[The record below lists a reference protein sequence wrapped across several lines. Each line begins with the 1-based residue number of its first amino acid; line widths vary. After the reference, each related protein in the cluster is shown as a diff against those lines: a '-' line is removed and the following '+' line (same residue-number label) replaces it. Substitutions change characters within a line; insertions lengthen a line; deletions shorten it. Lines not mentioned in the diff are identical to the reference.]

1 VGIESD
7 QVVYEY
13 LSRVGDVAQQR
24 QLSSATRMRLVSE
37 LRNEIER
44 RRAKSPVDSPAAV
57 RRIIDRLGSPDD
69 LVAAAAEDAGT
80 PSAPTP
86 SLPVQRDREVQQKQ
100 RQQEQQ
106 QKQQQR
112 QQKQEKQEKHPET
125 TTGHPEL
132 SKEPGRPGRPKGI
145 RRLVPRPRT
154 GAAPPPGVPSDA
166 ASPPHRAPAHELGDG
181 GTAPDWWLHEPT
193 PFGPGEDIP
202 GFVGGVEIP
211 DLLKP
216 PPSRKPADKAGKAGE
231 ADDTDDCDN
240 ADGDSAAVKEN
251 AAPGDAAP
259 ARRRRLRL
267 PRAAA
272 GAPARRWTNPLLLVA
287 AGCLVAGAALGNWF
301 VLILGWLIAY
311 ASRRLTERE
320 TKAAVFWLP
329 GLALTA
335 GLVWLWG
342 RSEGRWGAPV
352 AEGHMSDAIADT
364 WPWVIR
370 GAALASALFLA
381 WRSQRR
387 R

>member
-1 VGIESD
+1 MGIESD

-44 RRAKSPVDSPAAV
+44 RRAKAPVDSPAAV

-69 LVAAAAEDAGT
+69 LVAAAAEGGGVPQT
-80 PSAPTP
+80 PTP
-86 SLPVQRDREVQQKQ
+86 SVPVQRDGDAQ
-100 RQQEQQ
+100 RDRARQERQARQ
-106 QKQQQR
+106 QKQQR
-112 QQKQEKQEKHPET
+112 RPRQEKQPEPM
-125 TTGHPEL
+125 GQPEQ
-132 SKEPGRPGRPKGI
+132 SEQAGRPERPKGI
-145 RRLVPRPRT
+145 RRIVPRPRT
-154 GAAPPPGVPSDA
+154 GAPSPADVPSDA

-181 GTAPDWWLHEPT
+181 GSAPDWWLNEPT

-216 PPSRKPADKAGKAGE
+216 PPRRKPEDD
-231 ADDTDDCDN
+231 ADDESDAVEED
-240 ADGDSAAVKEN
+240 AALDGDT
-251 AAPGDAAP
+251 PAAP

-267 PRAAA
+267 PRAA
-272 GAPARRWTNPLLLVA
+272 GAPARRWSNPLLLIA

-370 GAALASALFLA
+370 GAAVASALFLA
-381 WRSQRR
+381 WRSQRQR
-387 R
+387 

>member
-1 VGIESD
+1 MGIESD

-69 LVAAAAEDAGT
+69 LVSAAAEGGGT
-80 PSAPTP
+80 PSTPTP
-86 SLPVQRDREVQQKQ
+86 SVPVQRDRDAQPEQPGRQKQ
-100 RQQEQQ
+100 P
-106 QKQQQR
+106 KQG
-112 QQKQEKQEKHPET
+112 KQPET
-125 TTGHPEL
+125 T
-132 SKEPGRPGRPKGI
+132 GRPEEPKRTRRPEQRESQEPQERPERPKGI

-154 GAAPPPGVPSDA
+154 GAPPPSGVPSDA

-181 GTAPDWWLHEPT
+181 GGAPDWWLNEPT

-216 PPSRKPADKAGKAGE
+216 PPSRKPEGGAVD
-231 ADDTDDCDN
+231 ADDASD
-240 ADGDSAAVKEN
+240 AVEGSAAPDDG
-251 AAPGDAAP
+251 APAAP

-267 PRAAA
+267 SRAA
-272 GAPARRWTNPLLLVA
+272 GAPARRWTNPLLLIA

-311 ASRRLTERE
+311 ASRRLSERE

-370 GAALASALFLA
+370 GAAVASALFLA
-381 WRSQRR
+381 WRSQRQR
-387 R
+387 

>member
-1 VGIESD
+1 MGIESD

-44 RRAKSPVDSPAAV
+44 RRAKAPVDSPAAV

-69 LVAAAAEDAGT
+69 LVAAAAEGGGAPPT
-80 PSAPTP
+80 PTP
-86 SLPVQRDREVQQKQ
+86 SVPVQRDREVQQKQ
-100 RQQEQQ
+100 QKEQR
-106 QKQQQR
+106 QKQRR
-112 QQKQEKQEKHPET
+112 QQKQPEPAGDTEKANQTRQPERSE
-125 TTGHPEL
+125 GSE
-132 SKEPGRPGRPKGI
+132 RPKGI
-145 RRLVPRPRT
+145 RRIVPRPRT

-181 GTAPDWWLHEPT
+181 KAAPDWWLHEPT

-216 PPSRKPADKAGKAGE
+216 PPRRKPGDDEDDEAGE
-231 ADDTDDCDN
+231 G
-240 ADGDSAAVKEN
+240 DGESAAVAKSTGRDDDT
-251 AAPGDAAP
+251 AAAP

-267 PRAAA
+267 PRSA
-272 GAPARRWTNPLLLVA
+272 GVPARRWTNPLLLIA
-287 AGCLVAGAALGNWF
+287 AGALVVGAALGNWF
-301 VLILGWLIAY
+301 VLVLGWLIAY

-352 AEGHMSDAIADT
+352 TEGHMSDAIADT
-364 WPWVIR
+364 WPWVVR
-370 GAALASALFLA
+370 GAAVASALFLA
-381 WRSQRR
+381 WRSQRQR
-387 R
+387 

>member
-1 VGIESD
+1 MGIESD

-37 LRNEIER
+37 LRNEIDR
-44 RRAKSPVDSPAAV
+44 RRAKAPVDSPAAV

-69 LVAAAAEDAGT
+69 LVAAAADGGGVPRT
-80 PSAPTP
+80 PTP
-86 SLPVQRDREVQQKQ
+86 SVPVQRDRDAQPD
-100 RQQEQQ
+100 RP
-106 QKQQQR
+106 R
-112 QQKQEKQEKHPET
+112 QQKQPKQQKQPRQEKQPEP
-125 TTGHPEL
+125 TGDPEQP
-132 SKEPGRPGRPKGI
+132 KQDRRPERPERPERPKGI
-145 RRLVPRPRT
+145 RRIVPRPRT
-154 GAAPPPGVPSDA
+154 GTPPPAGVPSDA

-181 GTAPDWWLHEPT
+181 GSGPDWWLNEPT

-216 PPSRKPADKAGKAGE
+216 PPRRKPEDD
-231 ADDTDDCDN
+231 ADDESD
-240 ADGDSAAVKEN
+240 AVEEG
-251 AAPGDAAP
+251 AAPDDDTPAAP

-267 PRAAA
+267 PRTA
-272 GAPARRWTNPLLLVA
+272 GAPGRRWSNPLLLIA
-287 AGCLVAGAALGNWF
+287 AGCLVAGAVLGNWF

-364 WPWVIR
+364 WPWVVR
-370 GAALASALFLA
+370 GAAVASALFLA
-381 WRSQRR
+381 WRSQRQR
-387 R
+387 

>member
-1 VGIESD
+1 MGIESD

-44 RRAKSPVDSPAAV
+44 RRAKAPVDSPAAV

-69 LVAAAAEDAGT
+69 LVSAAAEGGGAPQT
-80 PSAPTP
+80 PTASV
-86 SLPVQRDREVQQKQ
+86 PVQRDRGAQPKPPGQQKQ
-100 RQQEQQ
+100 PKQ
-106 QKQQQR
+106 QKQQ
-112 QQKQEKQEKHPET
+112 KHPEPA
-125 TTGHPEL
+125 GHPEQ
-132 SKEPGRPGRPKGI
+132 PGRTRRADGPDRPERPKGI
-145 RRLVPRPRT
+145 RRIVPRPRT
-154 GAAPPPGVPSDA
+154 GAAPPADVPSDA

-181 GTAPDWWLHEPT
+181 GAAPDWWLHEPT

-216 PPSRKPADKAGKAGE
+216 PPRPKPEGE
-231 ADDTDDCDN
+231 DDADDADDAESD
-240 ADGDSAAVKEN
+240 AVEESAAPDDGASVT
-251 AAPGDAAP
+251 P

-267 PRAAA
+267 SRAA
-272 GAPARRWTNPLLLVA
+272 GAPARRWANPLLLIA

-311 ASRRLTERE
+311 ASRRLSERE

-370 GAALASALFLA
+370 GAAVASALFLA
-381 WRSQRR
+381 WRSQRQR
-387 R
+387 

>member
-1 VGIESD
+1 MGIESD

-69 LVAAAAEDAGT
+69 LVAAAAEGGGT
-80 PSAPTP
+80 PSTPTP
-86 SLPVQRDREVQQKQ
+86 SVPVQRDRDAQPKPP
-100 RQQEQQ
+100 R
-106 QKQQQR
+106 QQR
-112 QQKQEKQEKHPET
+112 QPRLQKQPKQEKQPE
-125 TTGHPEL
+125 TTGHPEQP
-132 SKEPGRPGRPKGI
+132 KQTRRPEPPEPQERTERPKGI

-154 GAAPPPGVPSDA
+154 GASPPAGIPSDA

-181 GTAPDWWLHEPT
+181 GAAPDWWLHEPT

-216 PPSRKPADKAGKAGE
+216 PPSRKPEG
-231 ADDTDDCDN
+231 ADDD
-240 ADGDSAAVKEN
+240 ADGESDAVEESAAPDDGV
-251 AAPGDAAP
+251 PAAP

-267 PRAAA
+267 PRAA
-272 GAPARRWTNPLLLVA
+272 GAPARRWTNPLLLIA
-287 AGCLVAGAALGNWF
+287 AGCLVAGAALGNWL

-311 ASRRLTERE
+311 ASRRLSERE

-370 GAALASALFLA
+370 GAAVASALFLA
-381 WRSQRR
+381 WRSQRQR
-387 R
+387 

>member
-1 VGIESD
+1 MGIESD

-44 RRAKSPVDSPAAV
+44 RRAKAPVDSPAAV

-69 LVAAAAEDAGT
+69 LVAAAAEGGGAPPT
-80 PSAPTP
+80 PTP
-86 SLPVQRDREVQQKQ
+86 SVPVQRDREVQEKQHEEQRQKQ
-100 RQQEQQ
+100 R
-106 QKQQQR
+106 R
-112 QQKQEKQEKHPET
+112 QQKQPEPAGDAEKANQTRQPE
-125 TTGHPEL
+125 
-132 SKEPGRPGRPKGI
+132 RPKGI
-145 RRLVPRPRT
+145 RRIVPRPRT

-181 GTAPDWWLHEPT
+181 KAAPDWWLHEPT

-216 PPSRKPADKAGKAGE
+216 PPRRKPGDD
-231 ADDTDDCDN
+231 ADDADD
-240 ADGDSAAVKEN
+240 ADDEGGEGDGGSAAVAKSTGRDDDT
-251 AAPGDAAP
+251 AAAP

-267 PRAAA
+267 PRSA
-272 GAPARRWTNPLLLVA
+272 GAPARRWTNPLLLIA
-287 AGCLVAGAALGNWF
+287 AGALVVGAALGNWF
-301 VLILGWLIAY
+301 VLVAGWLIAY

-352 AEGHMSDAIADT
+352 AEGHMSDAIAGT
-364 WPWVIR
+364 WPWVVR
-370 GAALASALFLA
+370 GAAVASALFLA
-381 WRSQRR
+381 WRSQRQR
-387 R
+387 

>member
-1 VGIESD
+1 MGIESD

-44 RRAKSPVDSPAAV
+44 RRARSPVDSPAAV

-69 LVAAAAEDAGT
+69 LVTAAAEGGGAPQT
-80 PSAPTP
+80 PTP
-86 SLPVQRDREVQQKQ
+86 SVPVQRDREAQQKQ
-100 RQQEQQ
+100 QQ
-106 QKQQQR
+106 QKQQRKQQQQR
-112 QQKQEKQEKHPET
+112 QQKQPET
-125 TTGHPEL
+125 AGHPEKPKQSRQPEG
-132 SKEPGRPGRPKGI
+132 SKGPERPKGI
-145 RRLVPRPRT
+145 RRIVPRPRT
-154 GAAPPPGVPSDA
+154 GAPPPVGAPSDA

-181 GTAPDWWLHEPT
+181 GSASDWWLHEPT

-216 PPSRKPADKAGKAGE
+216 PPRRKPEDDEDEETGE
-231 ADDTDDCDN
+231 
-240 ADGDSAAVKEN
+240 GDEESAAVAKSS
-251 AAPGDAAP
+251 GRDDDTAAP

-267 PRAAA
+267 PRSG
-272 GAPARRWTNPLLLVA
+272 GAPPRRWTNPLLLIA
-287 AGCLVAGAALGNWF
+287 AGALVVGAALGNWF
-301 VLILGWLIAY
+301 VLVLGWLIAY

-364 WPWVIR
+364 WPWVVR
-370 GAALASALFLA
+370 GAAVASALFLA
-381 WRSQRR
+381 WRSQRQR
-387 R
+387 

>member
-1 VGIESD
+1 MGIESD

-44 RRAKSPVDSPAAV
+44 RRAKAPVDSPAAV

-69 LVAAAAEDAGT
+69 LVAAAAEGGGA
-80 PSAPTP
+80 PPTP
-86 SLPVQRDREVQQKQ
+86 TSSVPVQRDREVQQKQ
-100 RQQEQQ
+100 QKEQRQ
-106 QKQQQR
+106 KQR
-112 QQKQEKQEKHPET
+112 QQKQPEPAGDTEKANQTRQPER
-125 TTGHPEL
+125 
-132 SKEPGRPGRPKGI
+132 SKGSERPKGI
-145 RRLVPRPRT
+145 RRIVPRPRT

-181 GTAPDWWLHEPT
+181 KAAPDWWLHEPT

-216 PPSRKPADKAGKAGE
+216 PPRRKPGDDADDEAGE
-231 ADDTDDCDN
+231 G
-240 ADGDSAAVKEN
+240 DGESAAVAKST
-251 AAPGDAAP
+251 GRDDDTAAP

-267 PRAAA
+267 PRSA
-272 GAPARRWTNPLLLVA
+272 GAPARRWTNPLLLIA
-287 AGCLVAGAALGNWF
+287 AGALVVGAALGNWF
-301 VLILGWLIAY
+301 VLVAGWLIAY

-364 WPWVIR
+364 WPWVVR
-370 GAALASALFLA
+370 GAAVASALFLA
-381 WRSQRR
+381 WRSQRQR
-387 R
+387 